1 MKKAIYIFLF
11 IFLFAFSN
19 AQKYQPI
26 DSTTT
31 WSTEEV
37 GKNMASCYIKTECK
51 YYLKGYELNNS
62 RVWNKVFRSYFSYG
76 VSFPQ
81 CTTYTAPPPVYNVQ
95 YGFVHNDSINKKVY
109 FVYTLPSNFTP
120 APNNVVYDFNKV
132 VGDSMYVNPG
142 LSPFKFVINS
152 IDSILFSGKY
162 HKRFLTSSTPSIF
175 YLANTQVTF
184 VEGVGSSLGALTLT
198 VNPMGEATSNL
209 ICFASPTQTMSIT
222 NHSVYTNGG
231 SCNNLALGMNKES
244 LTSGNIFPNPASN
257 YFIIQPANN
266 NNEEIN
272 FQVFNTLG
280 QIQLAGTVKGQTQIN
295 TETLGNGVYFMKLF
309 TNSGSETKRL
319 LIQKE

>member
-1 MKKAIYIFLF
+1 MKKVIYIFLF
-11 IFLFAFSN
+11 VFLFVFSN

-26 DSTTT
+26 DSTIT
-31 WSTEEV
+31 WSTQEV

-62 RVWNKVFRSYFSYG
+62 RIWNKVYRSYFSYG
-76 VSFPQ
+76 VSWPQ

-95 YGFVHNDSINKKVY
+95 YGFMNNDSINKKVY
-109 FVYTLPSNFTP
+109 FVYNLPPNFTP
-120 APNNVVYDFNKV
+120 APNNLVYDFNKV

-209 ICFASPTQTMSIT
+209 VCFASPTQTMSIS
-222 NHSVYTNGG
+222 NHSVYAN
-231 SCNNLALGMNKES
+231 SSACNNITLGISNNHLSE
-244 LTSGNIFPNPASN
+244 GGIFPNPASN
-257 YFIIQPANN
+257 HFMIENN
-266 NNEEIN
+266 GSNQEEITYEVYN
-272 FQVFNTLG
+272 SLG
-280 QIQLAGTVKGQTQIN
+280 QIQLSGIATGQTKIN
-295 TETLGNGVYFMKLF
+295 TETLCSGIYFVKLS
-309 TNSGSETKRL
+309 NHSQSDIKKL
-319 LIQKE
+319 VIQKE